1 MGSTDIPSTATSPPL
16 LVLYQPKQL
25 FNRLS
30 RTFVER
36 GMRVG
41 QSDRSR
47 RQIAAGRPRIDTMD
61 RRSECRDDRNCD
73 DNCECFQ
80 SDMGTSSVAPV
91 EIVVH
96 GRHLPRPESTRLPEA
111 GSARLSSPASDLI
124 SPSSLRPRRAL
135 PSD

>member
-36 GMRVG
+36 RMRVG
-41 QSDRSR
+41 QPDRSR

-61 RRSECRDDRNCD
+61 RRSECRGDRNWY

-80 SDMGTSSVAPV
+80 SDMSTSSVAPV
-91 EIVVH
+91 EIVDH
-96 GRHLPRPESTRLPEA
+96 GGHPPRSELSRQGEA
-111 GSARLSSPASDLI
+111 GSAGVGSLASGMVSPLSPGRDVLC
-124 SPSSLRPRRAL
+124 RG
-135 PSD
+135 